1 LAKSSIRV
9 LVVDDFQP
17 FRRVVASIFHQQPE
31 LQIIS
36 EVSDGLEAVQKAE
49 ELRPDLILL
58 DIGLPKLNGIQAA
71 RRMRKVSPLSRILFV
86 SQASSADVVQEAL
99 SLGARGYIVKSD
111 AGSELLTAVNAVLR
125 GETFVS
131 SRLASHDFTGAPD
144 AQTSQSVHRDR
155 VSAPASSRSTEIAH
169 HHEVGFYSTD
179 RCLLDDLTQFIGAA
193 LKAGNAAIVVA
204 TGSHR
209 DSLLPRLHSYG
220 LDMGAAIEQGRY
232 IALDAA
238 DTLSTFMVNGMPDP
252 ARFAEG
258 FGNLILTAARATM
271 GSPHVAIFGEC
282 VHLLW
287 AQGSVEAAI
296 QLEKLGNQLA
306 RTYNVHILCGYS
318 LGNVQDGMDGHCFQ
332 RICAEHSA
340 VYSR

>member
-1 LAKSSIRV
+1 M
-9 LVVDDFQP
+9 VDDFQP

-36 EVSDGLEAVQKAE
+36 EASDGLEAVRMAE
-49 ELRPDLILL
+49 ALRPDVILL
-58 DIGLPKLNGIQAA
+58 DIGLPKLNGIEAA
-71 RRMRKVSPLSRILFV
+71 RRIRKVSPLSRILFM
-86 SQASSADVVQEAL
+86 SQASSADVVQEVL

-111 AGSELLTAVNAVLR
+111 AGSELLTAVNAVVR

-131 SRLASHDFTGAPD
+131 SSLASHDLTGAPD
-144 AQTSQSVHRDR
+144 AQPSQSVRRDR
-155 VSAPASSRSTEIAH
+155 VSAPASSRSTEIVH

-179 RCLLDDLTQFIGAA
+179 RCFLDDLTQFIGAA

-209 DSLLPRLHSYG
+209 DSLLPRLQAYG

-238 DTLSTFMVNGMPDP
+238 DMLSTFMVNGVPDP
-252 ARFAEG
+252 TRFVEG
-258 FGNLILTAARATM
+258 FGNLILTAGKAAM
-271 GSPHVAIFGEC
+271 GIPHVRIFGEC

-287 AQGSVEAAI
+287 AQGRVEAAI

-306 RTYNVHILCGYS
+306 QTYNVDILCGYS
-318 LGNVQDGMDGHCFQ
+318 LGNVQGGMDSHCFQ
-332 RICAEHSA
+332 RICAEHTA

>member
-1 LAKSSIRV
+1 M
-9 LVVDDFQP
+9 VDDFQP

-36 EVSDGLEAVQKAE
+36 EASDGLEAVQKATA
-49 ELRPDLILL
+49 LRPDVILL
-58 DIGLPKLNGIQAA
+58 DIGLPKLNGIEAA
-71 RRMRKVSPLSRILFV
+71 RRIRKVSPLSRILFT

-111 AGSELLTAVNAVLR
+111 AGIELLTAVNAVLR

-131 SRLASHDFTGAPD
+131 SRLASDDFTGAPD
-144 AQTSQSVHRDR
+144 AQTSQSFRRDR
-155 VSAPASSRSTEIAH
+155 VSAPASSRSAEIVH

-209 DSLLPRLHSYG
+209 DSLLPRLEAYG

-238 DTLSTFMVNGMPDP
+238 DTLSTFVVNGMPDP
-252 ARFAEG
+252 ARFVEG
-258 FGNLILTAARATM
+258 FGNLVLTAAKAAM
-271 GSPHVAIFGEC
+271 GNPHVALFGEC

-287 AQGSVEAAI
+287 AQGRAEAAI

-306 RTYNVHILCGYS
+306 QTYNVDILCAYS
-318 LGNVQDGMDGHCFQ
+318 VGNIQGGMDSHCFK